1 MELNKYQ
8 LEITSNELS
17 IKPYFG
23 YLPKIKI
30 FAFLA
35 IVIFCFVPFFTQLN
49 DNIRYTLYGLGGI
62 MLLYAVYDFIFWAGI
77 KFLFDKKT
85 NSIYKIYPLSVRKR
99 LMAFDEMTIINTA
112 EYGDRAYAIGKKKKQ
127 FLRNYPISD
136 TFSGSKRSNRR
147 EDEYV
152 EQILNPILEFV
163 NNP

>member
-1 MELNKYQ
+1 MESNKYQ
-8 LEITSNELS
+8 LEITSTELS

-30 FAFLA
+30 FVFLA